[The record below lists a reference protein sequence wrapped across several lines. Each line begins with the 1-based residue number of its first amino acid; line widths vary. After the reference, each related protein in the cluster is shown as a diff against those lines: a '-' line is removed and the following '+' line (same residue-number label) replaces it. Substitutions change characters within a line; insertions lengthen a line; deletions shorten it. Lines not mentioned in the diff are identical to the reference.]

1 MIYLDNA
8 ATTMRKPDVVIQAV
22 TEALS
27 TMGNAGRGSHNA
39 SLGASRIIY
48 DTRERMAQF
57 FHAENPMQ
65 VVFTMNSTESL
76 NIAIKG
82 ILEKGDHAI
91 TTALEHNSVLR
102 PLYEMEEK
110 GVELTIIPAD
120 KQGCIDYTDF
130 EKNIRQNTK
139 VIVCTHG
146 SNLTGNVVD
155 IRKVGEIA
163 KKYGILFVVDASQTA
178 GVFPI

>member
-22 TEALS
+22 TEALG

-48 DTRERMAQF
+48 DTRERLAQF
-57 FHAENPMQ
+57 FNAENPMQ

-110 GVELTIIPAD
+110 GVELTIIPVPRAISA
-120 KQGCIDYTDF
+120 GC
-130 EKNIRQNTK
+130 
-139 VIVCTHG
+139 G
-146 SNLTGNVVD
+146 LAWA
-155 IRKVGEIA
+155 A
-163 KKYGILFVVDASQTA
+163 KLESESVLRELMAQKGINPQAVQECLV
-178 GVFPI
+178 